1 MPTLLHISD
10 LHRTSGPRL
19 SNDELFAAI
28 SSDATRWKG
37 EGIPRPDLV
46 VVSGDLVQGVRIG
59 TPDPDSEIAAQ
70 YSEACDFL
78 RRLAAEFV
86 DSDRSRVVIIPGNHD
101 VHWGRARNAMKPL
114 AACPDGIASKAFE
127 SSSNVR
133 WNWKEQQ
140 AYEISD
146 SDLYES
152 RFKHFP
158 TVSSK
163 LLYRVRPKSIVA

>member
-19 SNDELFAAI
+19 SNDDLLAAI
-28 SSDATRWKG
+28 ASDATRWSG
-37 EGIPRPDLV
+37 EGIPSPDLV
-46 VVSGDLVQGVRIG
+46 VVSGDLVQGVSIG

-101 VHWGRARNAMKPL
+101 VHWGRAQN
-114 AACPDGIASKAFE
+114 
-127 SSSNVR
+127 
-133 WNWKEQQ
+133 
-140 AYEISD
+140 
-146 SDLYES
+146 
-152 RFKHFP
+152 
-158 TVSSK
+158 
-163 LLYRVRPKSIVA
+163 